1 MENTGFS
8 FLRLWID
15 QYHQFIQSLSSLF
28 SRSLSELSA
37 LIDHSKIDWVE
48 EFCCSKEQQTS
59 IKQRE
64 RHDKKL
70 SLVFSKKSPDN
81 SGSTLK
87 DKWVL
92 NLSSKELSALE
103 RSGLEKGLKFA
114 VAPSKIPTAEIAA
127 AVEEGIS
134 RLNVDEKHL
143 IRAEVSSILR
153 RAKPPPKN
161 ISNDVFKALLT
172 LKKDPDRLVLS
183 ADKGNCVVV
192 MDKQQY
198 DEKASSLLSDRN
210 TYSILKSDPTSKTQR
225 KLNKMLLDLK
235 KAGKISESTYK
246 MLYSSDG
253 LCPRFYGLPK
263 IHKTGIPLRSIVSFV
278 NSPTYAVSSY
288 LAKILSPVVGN
299 TDYTVKNSCDFA
311 DFIRGKTLDAGNE
324 LVSFD
329 VVSLFTKIPVVLA
342 INVAEK
348 RLKQDASL
356 GQRTSLPMEDLI
368 DLLSFCLNTTQ
379 FAYNGTYYQ
388 QVFGTAMGSP
398 VSAVIANM
406 VMEDVE
412 QRALASSPVQ
422 PLFWKR
428 YVDDVISA
436 VSGNEAE
443 RLLSHLNSVEL
454 SIQFTIERENDR
466 RLSFLDLN
474 VYRAHR

>member
-1 MENTGFS
+1 M
-8 FLRLWID
+8 R
-15 QYHQFIQSLSSLF
+15 
-28 SRSLSELSA
+28 
-37 LIDHSKIDWVE
+37 
-48 EFCCSKEQQTS
+48 
-59 IKQRE
+59 
-64 RHDKKL
+64 
-70 SLVFSKKSPDN
+70 P
-81 SGSTLK
+81 
-87 DKWVL
+87 
-92 NLSSKELSALE
+92 
-103 RSGLEKGLKFA
+103 
-114 VAPSKIPTAEIAA
+114 
-127 AVEEGIS
+127 
-134 RLNVDEKHL
+134 
-143 IRAEVSSILR
+143 
-153 RAKPPPKN
+153 
-161 ISNDVFKALLT
+161 
-172 LKKDPDRLVLS
+172 
-183 ADKGNCVVV
+183 
-192 MDKQQY
+192 
-198 DEKASSLLSDRN
+198 
-210 TYSILKSDPTSKTQR
+210 
-225 KLNKMLLDLK
+225 
-235 KAGKISESTYK
+235 
-246 MLYSSDG
+246 
-253 LCPRFYGLPK
+253 
-263 IHKTGIPLRSIVSFV
+263 IVSFV

-356 GQRTSLPMEDLI
+356 GQRTSLPVEDLI

-406 VMEDVE
+406 VMADVE

-443 RLLSHLNSVEL
+443 RLLPHLNSVEP
-454 SIQFTIERENDR
+454 SIQFTIQRENDR
-466 RLSFLDLN
+466 R
-474 VYRAHR
+474 